1 MRSENRPAPV
11 PPIENLQQ
19 KRSRIEESLD
29 VMDRHDTECQD
40 VELEVQEAMK
50 KRDREY
56 KNDHLHSVPRA
67 RKHSR

>member
-11 PPIENLQQ
+11 PTMDNLQQ
-19 KRSRIEESLD
+19 KQSLIEESLD
-29 VMDRHDTECQD
+29 VMDRHDSECQD

-50 KRDREY
+50 KRDREF
-56 KNDHLHSVPRA
+56 KDDHLHSVPRA